1 MRTPEHRRTVRLL
14 QAVVVMIIMMV
25 MAAAARAVAAAEP
38 VVAPTP
44 VVANNAA
51 AASGAQLDKDWD
63 TTVGGLL
70 RRCQIG
76 GNDALAAVIRGWQ
89 LPEEAD
95 RQFILAIPPAPP
107 QTTQPDWIDTPFEQA
122 IWDDFLAA
130 RRDRAAGT
138 FALAVAA
145 SQLQTTS
152 SRRPAEA
159 ADSTPP
165 LLEHDATEAIRLLYR
180 SLRDDPDHARARE
193 AGGWVKR
200 EEQWVWPEVAR
211 RLDKGEEYSPE
222 FGWLP
227 RGRHTRYKAGERYAN
242 GRWTKPGVE
251 QNEQTPPQRS
261 PTSKLPDIDRVGW
274 KFTSDHWQ
282 ITTTADMEAAANLS
296 LHLEE
301 AHTAWLQ
308 VFGGF
313 QYEPAEWERRL
324 EGRGRPKPLDP
335 FVAKLTAD
343 RQDYIAALEPLEP
356 SIVRTLGIYWT
367 PTNTAWFFA
376 GEGQEPATVHH
387 EATHQLFAETR
398 RTSPLAGERCGFWAN
413 EAAACYMESMVPTE
427 WGWTVG
433 GRDTGRAPL
442 ARERLVEDGFH
453 VPLAELTAMGR
464 RAFQA
469 DERLPQIYS
478 EIAGLA
484 DFFMNGQ
491 RARYR
496 QAFVEY
502 LVRIHTGTVDA
513 DTLARL
519 CRKSYADLDDEYRR
533 HMAR

>member
-1 MRTPEHRRTVRLL
+1 MRSPEHRR
-14 QAVVVMIIMMV
+14 AVVLLLAVAV
-25 MAAAARAVAAAEP
+25 VTAPLRAVPAAEP
-38 VVAPTP
+38 VVASGS
-44 VVANNAA
+44 VVAQNAA
-51 AASGAQLDKDWD
+51 AASGTQLDKDWD
-63 TTVGGLL
+63 ATVGGLL
-70 RRCQIG
+70 RRCQVG
-76 GNDALAAVIRGWQ
+76 GHDALAAIIRDWR

-95 RQFILAIPPAPP
+95 RQYILEIPPAPP
-107 QTTQPDWIDTPFEQA
+107 QTMQPDWIDTPFEQA

-145 SQLQTTS
+145 SQLQAAP
-152 SRRPAEA
+152 SRRPTGA

-180 SLRDDPDHARARE
+180 ALRDDPDHARARE

-200 EEQWVWPEVAR
+200 GEQWVWPEAAR

-227 RGRHTRYKAGERYAN
+227 RGRQQRYKAGERYEN
-242 GRWTKPGVE
+242 GRWTKAGGQKQE
-251 QNEQTPPQRS
+251 QERSPPSRS
-261 PTSKLPDIDRVGW
+261 PTGKLPGIDRQGW

-282 ITTTADMEAAANLS
+282 ITTTASTEAAANLAM
-296 LHLEE
+296 HLEE

-313 QYEPAEWERRL
+313 QSEPAEWERRL
-324 EGRGRPKPLDP
+324 EGRGRPRPLDP

-343 RQDYIAALEPLEP
+343 RQDYIASLEPLET

-398 RTSPLAGERCGFWAN
+398 RTSTLAGERCGFWAI

-427 WGWTVG
+427 WGWTIG
-433 GRDTGRAPL
+433 GRDAGRAPM

-469 DERLPQIYS
+469 NERLPQIYS

-513 DTLARL
+513 DTLSRL
-519 CRKSYADLDDEYRR
+519 CRKSYEELDDEYRL

>member
-1 MRTPEHRRTVRLL
+1 MRTPDHR
-14 QAVVVMIIMMV
+14 
-25 MAAAARAVAAAEP
+25 RAVALLLAAVFVTALVQ
-38 VVAPTP
+38 VVAAADP
-44 VVANNAA
+44 A
-51 AASGAQLDKDWD
+51 AASGSGVVKATVTAGGAQLDKDWD
-63 TTVGGLL
+63 ATVDGLL
-70 RRCQIG
+70 RRCQVG
-76 GNDALAAVIRGWQ
+76 GHDALATIIRNWR
-89 LPEEAD
+89 LPDEAD
-95 RQFILAIPPAPP
+95 RQFILAIPAAPP
-107 QTTQPDWIDTPFEQA
+107 QAMQPDSIDTPFEQA

-130 RRDRAAGT
+130 RRARAAGT

-145 SQLQTTS
+145 SQLQPPP
-152 SRRPAEA
+152 SRRPAGA
-159 ADSTPP
+159 ADSTVP
-165 LLEHDATEAIRLLYR
+165 LLDHDATEAIRLLYR
-180 SLRDDPDHARARE
+180 SLRDDPDHERARE

-200 EEQWVWPEVAR
+200 EDRWVWPEAAR

-227 RGRHTRYKAGERYAN
+227 RGRQQRYTAGERYAN
-242 GRWTKPGVE
+242 GRWTKPGVDE
-251 QNEQTPPQRS
+251 NERTPPPRS
-261 PTSKLPDIDRVGW
+261 PTSTLPDIDRRGW

-282 ITTTADMEAAANLS
+282 ITTTADMEAAANLA
-296 LHLEE
+296 LHMEN
-301 AHTAWLQ
+301 AHTAWVQ

-313 QYEPAEWERRL
+313 QCEPAEWERRL

-356 SIVRTLGIYWT
+356 SVVRTLGIYWT

-398 RTSPLAGERCGFWAN
+398 RTSSLAGERCGFWAV
-413 EAAACYMESMVPTE
+413 EATACYMESMVPTD

-433 GRDTGRAPL
+433 GRDAGRAPL
-442 ARERLVEDGFH
+442 AQEQLIENGFH

-502 LVRIHTGTVDA
+502 LVRIYTGTVDA
-513 DTLARL
+513 DTLSRL
-519 CRKSYADLDDEYRR
+519 CRKSYAELDDEYRR